1 MGSFRSLWIIFGPS
15 HVLWS
20 CWFGSH
26 SPRIAPNK
34 ISQNPPTADRQTT
47 SLTVTVVDRIVSP
60 LEQETAYTNGFRPAS
75 VPLQSLAVKHMAKVK
90 SSKIVQ
96 YVCTISRLCKCI
108 AQSQDC
114 LRNLEIGTQFQ
125 DSENAQRNLEIAQI
139 PKLRGTYSPAIFRSA
154 NILGI
159 QYRREA
165 EANHVLCGHDA
176 RRGLSIEEQG
186 CGVAEQLGDG
196 LGGALN

>member
-1 MGSFRSLWIIFGPS
+1 MVLLVWQPFSLNRSQQDFSKSSRCWSTDDITHSSRS
-15 HVLWS
+15 HYV
-20 CWFGSH
+20 
-26 SPRIAPNK
+26 
-34 ISQNPPTADRQTT
+34 T
-47 SLTVTVVDRIVSP
+47 SGA
-60 LEQETAYTNGFRPAS
+60 ETAYINGFHPAS
-75 VPLQSLAVKHMAKVK
+75 VPLQSLAVSHMAKVK

-165 EANHVLCGHDA
+165 VANHVLCGHDA